1 MYIMR
6 KCISSL
12 IATIIFS
19 FTLPMIFFGVN
30 ITTIVSSLFIV
41 DSTGRLLL
49 TMIMFVLGGTY
60 YALGIP
66 LSILIDLIM
75 RIGSKNAGEAPSTSF
90 VIIRLLGYLLLY
102 AIGGVVSAYI
112 TLSLFIYD
120 DQHSW
125 EWRHMQWK
133 EIITFIA
140 AAWLFAWIDYLLS
153 KLKLF
158 SPRKPLIDNGND
170 ESVLMEKSE

>member
-6 KCISSL
+6 KLISAL
-12 IATIIFS
+12 IATLIFS
-19 FTLPMIFFGVN
+19 LTLPMIFFGVN
-30 ITTIVSSLFIV
+30 IFTIVSSLFSV

-66 LSILIDLIM
+66 LSIIIDLIM
-75 RIGSKNAGEAPSTSF
+75 RIGSKKARKAPSKTF
-90 VIIRLLGYLLLY
+90 VMVRLLGYLLLY
-102 AIGGVVSAYI
+102 AMGGVVSAFI
-112 TLSLFIYD
+112 TLRLFIYGD
-120 DQHSW
+120 LNSW
-125 EWRHMQWK
+125 EWGYMGWE

-140 AAWLFAWIDYLLS
+140 AAWLFAGIDYLLS

-158 SPRKPLIDNGND
+158 SPRKHLIDSGND
-170 ESVLMEKSE
+170 ESVHV